1 MSNNGNLNMNTKNKI
16 NKPKSSYWTEIKQ
29 VLAQCSQNDLLGLI
43 ADLYAL
49 SKQNKDFLNARFIR
63 DNKAIEQYKNKVQR
77 YLAPDEPWKSSQ
89 KVSLKEAKKAI
100 SDYKKAAND
109 QIGLIDLMVYYV
121 ECGTDFLCEY
131 GDMYEQYYISLESVF
146 ENVLK
151 LMQQHP
157 VREMEDFIVRLAEVV
172 KKADHTG
179 WGYYDTISSL
189 LNDAYADKE

>member
-1 MSNNGNLNMNTKNKI
+1 MNTKNKI